1 MPAIDFKALSRLP
14 PEERVRVLQR
24 LEDQL
29 QRIIKQRA
37 EEIQQSR
44 REIAEA
50 ESLLER
56 AKEELVVLEKI
67 ATPEARAVR
76 IDDLFF
82 QKPAGQKEGR
92 GREGQLEKAERPD
105 EAVQRRQEQER
116 REQER
121 ASLESV
127 ASTYQRPEAERPF
140 NPQNEAYRN
149 AIGPQEMQRPEEQ
162 KPYKK
167 REERRTGAEGVY
179 KRKDED

>member
-37 EEIQQSR
+37 DEIEQSR

-50 ESLLER
+50 EALLER

-82 QKPAGQKEGR
+82 QKPAGKESGHK
-92 GREGQLEKAERPD
+92 ESALEKAERPD

-149 AIGPQEMQRPEEQ
+149 AIGPPEMQRPEEQ

-167 REERRTGAEGVY
+167 REERRQTGAEGVY
-179 KRKDED
+179 KRKDDE